1 MKPRTTSGILATLLV
16 AANLYAQQPAPQT
29 TLDPATRQLAHDVFK
44 QLIEINTTDSIGST
58 TVAAEAMRA
67 RLLDAGFTPAD
78 VVVLGPNERKG
89 NMVARLHGRPGST
102 LKPVLIICHLDV
114 VEANRN
120 DWTTDPF
127 VFTEKDGFFYG
138 RGTQDMKNSD
148 AAMVT
153 TFIRLKREGYVP
165 DRDIILALTADEE
178 GGKSNGVYWL
188 LKNHPEL
195 VAADFVINPDAG
207 GLTTKDGKPILFGVE
222 ATEKLYADFHVTATN
237 PGGHSSLP
245 TPNNAIYHV
254 ADALARLEKSPF
266 PFELNEVTRA
276 ELTTRAT
283 LVPAD
288 EAADLRTIL
297 KTPPDPAA
305 MQRLSA
311 NPVYN
316 ATMRTTCVA
325 TMMSAGHA
333 PNALPGRAQ
342 ANVNCRI
349 LPGHSQEEVRQDL
362 IRIFADPTLQVDYTT
377 DSGEV
382 LGRGSDRVSAP
393 PPPLKPDVF
402 NPLHATAAILW
413 PGVTILPEME
423 TGASDSIYTMAEGIP
438 SYGFCGM
445 AIEEGDE
452 RAHGRDERLGIE
464 SYYTGVQF
472 EYLYLKAMT
481 STTSTK

>member
-1 MKPRTTSGILATLLV
+1 M
-16 AANLYAQQPAPQT
+16 
-29 TLDPATRQLAHDVFK
+29 DPATRQLAHDVFK
-44 QLIEINTTDSIGST
+44 QLIEINSTDSIGST
-58 TVAAEAMRA
+58 TAVAEAMRN
-67 RLLDAGFTPAD
+67 RLLDAGFPPAD
-78 VVVLGPNERKG
+78 VVVLGPNPRKG
-89 NMVARLHGRPGST
+89 NLVARLRGRPGST
-102 LKPVLIICHLDV
+102 LKPVLLICHTDV
-114 VEANRN
+114 VEAKRE

-138 RGTQDMKNSD
+138 RGTQDMKDSD
-148 AAMVT
+148 AAMVMA
-153 TFIRLKREGYVP
+153 FLRMKRENYVP
-165 DRDIILALTADEE
+165 DRDLILALTADEE
-178 GGKSNGVYWL
+178 GGKSNGVDWL
-188 LKNHPEL
+188 LKNHPDLIQAE
-195 VAADFVINPDAG
+195 FVINPDAG
-207 GLTTKDGKPILFGVE
+207 GLITKNGKPILLGVE

-245 TPNNAIYHV
+245 TPDNAIYRI
-254 ADALARLEKSPF
+254 ADALSRLEKSPF

-283 LVPAD
+283 LVEPQQAND
-288 EAADLRTIL
+288 IRAIL

-342 ANVNCRI
+342 ANINCRI

-362 IRIFADPTLQVDYTT
+362 IRIFADPTLTVDYV
-377 DSGEV
+377 DNSGEV
-382 LGRGSDRVSAP
+382 LGKGSDRAAAP
-393 PPPLKPDVF
+393 PPPLNEAVFKPLRETV
-402 NPLHATAAILW
+402 HTMW
-413 PGVTILPEME
+413 PGLTILPEME
-423 TGASDSIYTMAEGIP
+423 TGASDSIYTIAAGMP
-438 SYGFCGM
+438 SYGFNGM

-464 SYYTGVQF
+464 SFYAGVQF
-472 EYLYLKAMT
+472 QYLYLKAMT
-481 STTSTK
+481 SGQ

>member
-1 MKPRTTSGILATLLV
+1 MRLGKAVGLLAATLF
-16 AANLYAQQPAPQT
+16 AAHLQAQSTAMDT
-29 TLDPATRQLAHDVFK
+29 ATRQLAHDVFK
-44 QLIEINTTDSIGST
+44 QLIEINSTDSIGST
-58 TVAAEAMRA
+58 TAVAEAMRK
-67 RLLDAGFTPAD
+67 RLLDAGFPPAD
-78 VVVLGPNERKG
+78 VVLLGPNPRKG
-89 NMVARLHGRPGST
+89 NLVARLRGRPGST
-102 LKPVLIICHLDV
+102 LKPVLLLCHTDV
-114 VEANRN
+114 VEAKRE

-127 VFTEKDGFFYG
+127 VFTEKEGFFYG

-148 AAMVT
+148 AATVMA
-153 TFIRLKREGYVP
+153 FLRMKRENYVP
-165 DRDIILALTADEE
+165 DRDLILALTADEE
-178 GGKSNGVYWL
+178 GGKSNGVDWL
-188 LKNHPEL
+188 LKNHPDLMQAE
-195 VAADFVINPDAG
+195 FVLNPDAG
-207 GLTTKDGKPILFGVE
+207 GLTTKNGKPILLGVE

-245 TPNNAIYHV
+245 TPDNAIYHV
-254 ADALARLEKSPF
+254 ADALSRLERSPF

-283 LVPAD
+283 LVQGQ
-288 EAADLRTIL
+288 EAEDIRAIL

-342 ANVNCRI
+342 ANINCRI

-362 IRIFADPTLQVDYTT
+362 IRIFADPTLTVDYVNNA
-377 DSGEV
+377 GEV
-382 LGRGSDRVSAP
+382 LGKGSDRAAAP
-393 PPPLKPDVF
+393 PPPLNEAVFKPLRETVQ
-402 NPLHATAAILW
+402 TMW
-413 PGVTILPEME
+413 PGLTILPEME
-423 TGASDSIYTMAEGIP
+423 TGASDSIYTMAAGMP
-438 SYGFCGM
+438 SYGFNGM

-464 SYYTGVQF
+464 SYYAGVEFQ
-472 EYLYLKAMT
+472 YLYLKAMT
-481 STTSTK
+481 SGQ

>member
-1 MKPRTTSGILATLLV
+1 MNLSKTSGLLAAILFTAHLQ
-16 AANLYAQQPAPQT
+16 AQQT
-29 TLDPATRQLAHDVFK
+29 TLDPTTRQLAHDVFK
-44 QLIEINTTDSIGST
+44 QLIEINSTDSIGT
-58 TVAAEAMRA
+58 TTAVAEAMRK
-67 RLLDAGFTPAD
+67 RLLDAGFPAAD
-78 VVVLGPNERKG
+78 VVILGPNPRKG
-89 NMVARLHGRPGST
+89 NLVARLRGRPGST
-102 LKPVLIICHLDV
+102 LKPVLILCHTDV
-114 VEANRN
+114 VEAKRE

-148 AAMVT
+148 AAMVVA
-153 TFIRLKREGYVP
+153 FLRMKRENYVP
-165 DRDIILALTADEE
+165 DRDLILALTADEE
-178 GGKSNGVYWL
+178 GGKSNGVDWL
-188 LKNHPEL
+188 LKNHPDLIQAE
-195 VAADFVINPDAG
+195 FVINPDAG
-207 GLTTKDGKPILFGVE
+207 GLTTKNGKPILLGVE

-245 TPNNAIYHV
+245 TPDNAIYHV
-254 ADALARLEKSPF
+254 ADALSRLEKSPF

-283 LVPAD
+283 LVQSQQAED
-288 EAADLRTIL
+288 IRAIL

-305 MQRLSA
+305 MHRLSA

-316 ATMRTTCVA
+316 ATMRTTCIA

-362 IRIFADPTLQVDYTT
+362 IRIFADPTLAVDYVNN
-377 DSGEV
+377 SGEV
-382 LGRGSDRVSAP
+382 LGKGSDRAAAP
-393 PPPLKPDVF
+393 PPPLNEAVFKPLRETVSVM
-402 NPLHATAAILW
+402 W
-413 PGVTILPEME
+413 PGLTILPEME
-423 TGASDSIYTMAEGIP
+423 TGASDSIYTMAAGMP
-438 SYGFCGM
+438 SYGFNGM

-464 SYYTGVQF
+464 SYYAGVQF
-472 EYLYLKAMT
+472 QYLYLKAMT
-481 STTSTK
+481 AGH

>member
-1 MKPRTTSGILATLLV
+1 MRLGKAVGLLAATLF
-16 AANLYAQQPAPQT
+16 AAHLQAQSTAMDT
-29 TLDPATRQLAHDVFK
+29 ATRQLAHDVFK
-44 QLIEINTTDSIGST
+44 QLIEINSTDSIGST
-58 TVAAEAMRA
+58 TAVAEAMRK
-67 RLLDAGFTPAD
+67 RLLDAGFPPAD
-78 VVVLGPNERKG
+78 VVLLGPNPRKG
-89 NMVARLHGRPGST
+89 NLVARLRGRPGST
-102 LKPVLIICHLDV
+102 LKPVLLLCHTDV
-114 VEANRN
+114 VEAKRE

-148 AAMVT
+148 AAMVMA
-153 TFIRLKREGYVP
+153 FLRMKRENYVP
-165 DRDIILALTADEE
+165 DRDLILALTADEE
-178 GGKSNGVYWL
+178 GGKSNGVDWL
-188 LKNHPEL
+188 LKNHPDLMQAE
-195 VAADFVINPDAG
+195 FVLNPDAG
-207 GLTTKDGKPILFGVE
+207 GLTTKNGKPILLGVE

-245 TPNNAIYHV
+245 TSDNAIYHV
-254 ADALARLEKSPF
+254 ADALSRLERSPF

-283 LVPAD
+283 LVQGQ
-288 EAADLRTIL
+288 EAEDIRAIL

-342 ANVNCRI
+342 ANINCRI

-362 IRIFADPTLQVDYTT
+362 IRIFADPTLTVDYV
-377 DSGEV
+377 DNAGEV
-382 LGRGSDRVSAP
+382 LGKGSDRAAAT
-393 PPPLKPDVF
+393 PPPLNEAVFKPLRETV
-402 NPLHATAAILW
+402 HTMW
-413 PGVTILPEME
+413 PGLTILPEME
-423 TGASDSIYTMAEGIP
+423 TGASDSIYTMAAGMP
-438 SYGFCGM
+438 SYGFNGM

-464 SYYTGVQF
+464 SYYAGVEFQ
-472 EYLYLKAMT
+472 YLYLKAMT
-481 STTSTK
+481 SGQ

>member
-1 MKPRTTSGILATLLV
+1 MDT
-16 AANLYAQQPAPQT
+16 
-29 TLDPATRQLAHDVFK
+29 ATRQLAHDVFK
-44 QLIEINTTDSIGST
+44 QLIEINSTDSIGST
-58 TVAAEAMRA
+58 TAVAEAMRK
-67 RLLDAGFTPAD
+67 RLLDAGFPPAD
-78 VVVLGPNERKG
+78 VVLLGPNPRKG
-89 NMVARLHGRPGST
+89 NLVARLRGRPGST
-102 LKPVLIICHLDV
+102 LKPVLLLCHTDV
-114 VEANRN
+114 VEAKRE

-127 VFTEKDGFFYG
+127 VFTEKEGFFYG

-148 AAMVT
+148 AATVMA
-153 TFIRLKREGYVP
+153 FLRMKRENYVP
-165 DRDIILALTADEE
+165 DRDLILALTADEE
-178 GGKSNGVYWL
+178 GGKSNGVDWL
-188 LKNHPEL
+188 LKNHPDLMQAE
-195 VAADFVINPDAG
+195 FVLNPDAG
-207 GLTTKDGKPILFGVE
+207 GLTTKNGKPILLGVE

-245 TPNNAIYHV
+245 TPDNAIYHV
-254 ADALARLEKSPF
+254 ADALSRLERSPF

-283 LVPAD
+283 LVQGQ
-288 EAADLRTIL
+288 EAEDIRAIL

-342 ANVNCRI
+342 ANINCRI

-362 IRIFADPTLQVDYTT
+362 IRIFADPTLTVDYVNNA
-377 DSGEV
+377 GEV
-382 LGRGSDRVSAP
+382 LGKGSDRAAAP
-393 PPPLKPDVF
+393 PPPLNEAVFKPLRETVQ
-402 NPLHATAAILW
+402 TMW
-413 PGVTILPEME
+413 PGLTIHPEMG
-423 TGASDSIYTMAEGIP
+423 TGASDSIYTMAAGMP
-438 SYGFCGM
+438 SYGFNGM

-464 SYYTGVQF
+464 SYYAGVEFQ
-472 EYLYLKAMT
+472 YLYLKAMT
-481 STTSTK
+481 SGQ